1 MIVENCTIESN
12 KYPKGLKN
20 INDKPSILYYNGS
33 IECINK
39 YKNIAVIG
47 TRKASENGLRIAYET
62 GAFLAKNNINVV
74 NGLALGCDTEALR
87 GALDNGGRCI
97 VCQGVLV
104 VEAEMNS
111 GTMHTVKYAEEQ
123 FKRIAC
129 YSHRLVKF
137 SSGNEYLEQNKNVNI
152 LSDRQQ
158 LEEFIQNINS
168 ELTYT
173 QLTLF

>member
-1 MIVENCTIESN
+1 MPCGLDNIQPKSNRSLADRIVQNGGCLISEYNVGTPLN
-12 KYPKGLKN
+12 KYQYVKRDRLQSG
-20 INDKPSILYYNGS
+20 I
-33 IECINK
+33 
-39 YKNIAVIG
+39 
-47 TRKASENGLRIAYET
+47 
-62 GAFLAKNNINVV
+62 
-74 NGLALGCDTEALR
+74 
-87 GALDNGGRCI
+87 
-97 VCQGVLV
+97 CQGVLV

-123 FKRIAC
+123 C

>member
-1 MIVENCTIESN
+1 M
-12 KYPKGLKN
+12 
-20 INDKPSILYYNGS
+20 
-33 IECINK
+33 
-39 YKNIAVIG
+39 YK
-47 TRKASENGLRIAYET
+47 RQ
-62 GAFLAKNNINVV
+62 
-74 NGLALGCDTEALR
+74 ALGCDTEALR

-97 VCQGVLV
+97 VLLPCGLDNIQPKSNRSLADRIVQNGGCLISEYNVGTPLNKYQYVKRDRLQSGICQGVLV

-158 LEEFIQNINS
+158 LEEFIKIINL

>member
-1 MIVENCTIESN
+1 
-12 KYPKGLKN
+12 
-20 INDKPSILYYNGS
+20 
-33 IECINK
+33 
-39 YKNIAVIG
+39 
-47 TRKASENGLRIAYET
+47 
-62 GAFLAKNNINVV
+62 
-74 NGLALGCDTEALR
+74 
-87 GALDNGGRCI
+87 
-97 VCQGVLV
+97 
-104 VEAEMNS
+104 MNS

-158 LEEFIQNINS
+158 LEEFIKIINL